1 MTTQMTATPS
11 IATITTGRVKAT
23 LDRLYAETLRVD
35 PLVRQAAQRDG
46 FGSEADAG
54 FYRAMRDAYMP
65 VTPDMGNLLY
75 LLVRSSGARSVI
87 EYGTSFGLSTLF
99 LAAALRDNGGGVLI
113 STEIEA
119 HKAAQAR
126 LNLAEA
132 GLDDLV
138 EIRLGDA
145 THTLAEGCPDVID
158 FVLLDGAK
166 SDYLPVLKI
175 LEPRLRT
182 GALISADNSEMAGA
196 QAFVDYVREPGN
208 GYLCTSLFTRALGD
222 YHANQIVMRG

>member
-1 MTTQMTATPS
+1 VTTQMTASPL
-11 IATITTGRVKAT
+11 IATIATDRVKAT

-46 FGSEADAG
+46 FESEADAG
-54 FYRAMRDAYMP
+54 FYRAMREAYMP
-65 VTPDMGNLLY
+65 VTPEMGGLLY
-75 LLVRSSGARSVI
+75 LLARSIGARTLI

-145 THTLAEGCPDVID
+145 THTLAEGCPDGID

-166 SDYLPVLKI
+166 SDYLPVLKM
-175 LEPRLRT
+175 LEPRLRA

-196 QAFVDYVREPGN
+196 RAFVDYVREPRN
-208 GYLCTSLFTRALGD
+208 GYLCASLFTQALGA
-222 YHANQIVMRG
+222 YHANQIVMRM

>member
-1 MTTQMTATPS
+1 VTTQMTATPS
-11 IATITTGRVKAT
+11 IASIATDRVKAT

-46 FGSEADAG
+46 NGRETDAG
-54 FYRAMRDAYMP
+54 FYRAMREAYMP
-65 VTPDMGNLLY
+65 VTPEMGHLLY
-75 LLVRSSGARSVI
+75 LLVRSSGARTVI

-119 HKAAQAR
+119 QKAGEAR

-145 THTLAEGCPDVID
+145 TRTLAGSCPDVID

-175 LEPRLRT
+175 LEPSLRA
-182 GALISADNSEMAGA
+182 GALISADNTEMAGA
-196 QAFVDYVREPGN
+196 RAFADYVREPRN
-208 GYLCTSLFTRALGD
+208 GYVCASLFTEALGAH
-222 YHANQIVMRG
+222 HANQIVMRV